1 MGRDLREFSCGLF
14 SVHLTTLD
22 NKTFSTF
29 AAWLVKE
36 EEFCLPGRGFQQT
49 LTESDGRNYIRKE
62 SGLSEPLVSFC
73 MSTCL
78 V

>member
-1 MGRDLREFSCGLF
+1 MGRDFGNFHVDCY

-36 EEFCLPGRGFQQT
+36 EEFCFPGRGFQQT

>member
-1 MGRDLREFSCGLF
+1 MDCYPI
-14 SVHLTTLD
+14 HLTILD
-22 NKTFSTF
+22 NRTFSTF

-36 EEFCLPGRGFQQT
+36 EEFCFLGRGFQQT
-49 LTESDGRNYIRKE
+49 LTESDERNYIRKE